1 MTKREIES
9 GNVKMVI
16 NLIENQFNGSVEDNG
31 EGGRL
36 DISVEGHQGQFAR
49 RDFEVML
56 HSAMPLYGPGW
67 TEADIRDH
75 KRGIQLENQINTSI
89 QKLLG
94 H

>member
-1 MTKREIES
+1 
-9 GNVKMVI
+9 
-16 NLIENQFNGSVEDNG
+16 
-31 EGGRL
+31 
-36 DISVEGHQGQFAR
+36 
-49 RDFEVML
+49 ML